1 MKNQTIFEFYNDD
14 NKSNYSSNSKDI
26 LKSANKIMKLY
37 TKWTSTVA
45 ATTEAVC
52 KIPNIKKIFNEH
64 FNICEAEISID
75 TFQMN

>member
-1 MKNQTIFEFYNDD
+1 MKNRTIFEFYNDD

-37 TKWTSTVA
+37 TKWTSTAA
-45 ATTEAVC
+45 ATTEAVR
-52 KIPNIKKIFNEH
+52 KIPSIKKISNEH

-75 TFQMN
+75 NF

>member
-14 NKSNYSSNSKDI
+14 NKSNYSSNSKHI
-26 LKSANKIMKLY
+26 LKSTNKIMKLY
-37 TKWTSTVA
+37 TKWTSTTA

-52 KIPNIKKIFNEH
+52 KIPNIKKISNEH
-64 FNICEAEISID
+64 FNICESEISTD

>member
-1 MKNQTIFEFYNDD
+1 MKNRTIFEFYNDD

-37 TKWTSTVA
+37 TKWTSTAA
-45 ATTEAVC
+45 ATTEAVR
-52 KIPNIKKIFNEH
+52 KVPSIKKISNEH